1 MVELGP
7 VQDAENESFANAAS
21 VICDEIVVVGRTN
34 RKALLR
40 GAGKGQVPVTVVPG
54 RDAAVDL
61 VRDKLSAGDAVLY
74 ENDLPDHYP

>member
-7 VQDAENESFANAAS
+7 LQDSENEAFANAAAT
-21 VICDEIVVVGRTN
+21 ICDEVIIVGTSN

-40 GAGKGQVPVTVVPG
+40 GTSKGPASVTVVPT
-54 RDAAVDL
+54 RDAAVAV
-61 VRDKLSAGDAVLY
+61 VRDRLGAGDAVLY